1 MLWILRNWHLKIA
14 ALALAT
20 ILYTGLVFSGS
31 FTEGRMAG
39 VSIERINQPNGTYV
53 TSQQL
58 ATLIVSYRVAA
69 DAAAP
74 VTVDTFAATIDLSKY
89 DMRSAGQAQ
98 SLPVTVRSL
107 NDAVTVL
114 SWQPQSIPVVLDT
127 LATNPTV
134 RVLVDHGTVPAGL
147 EVGTPTITPST
158 VTATGPRAQ
167 LNQVVQAVAAVA
179 IDTSGID
186 VNQQVDL
193 RAVDANGA
201 QVESVEL
208 NPASVL
214 VQISVRTVETNK
226 TVPVRPA
233 VTGNPAVGYEIRGIA
248 SNPPIITLRGAPA
261 ALSGIT
267 EVTTQPFSVSG
278 LAATKAF
285 KATLIIPKGLTLSP
299 DHAATVTVTVAVAPQ
314 TGSRTFLVGVTC
326 TGAQPGTSCLPQLSQ
341 ISVTLA
347 GPIAALAGLKAAQL
361 TPTLDVS
368 GLGPGEHNVTPVLS
382 LPAGISVLAFS
393 PAQVPVVIQPAATPT
408 PGG

>member
-1 MLWILRNWHLKIA
+1 MRWILRNWHLKIA

-89 DMRSAGQAQ
+89 DMRTAGQAQ
-98 SLPVTVRSL
+98 SLQVAVRSL

-127 LATNPTV
+127 LANKQVPV
-134 RVLVDHGTVPAGL
+134 VVDHGAVPAGL
-147 EVGTPTITPST
+147 DVGTPTVTPAVVT
-158 VTATGPRAQ
+158 VSGPKAQ
-167 LNQVVQAVAAVA
+167 VNQVVQAEATVA

-186 VNQQVDL
+186 VNQQFDL
-193 RAVDANGA
+193 RAVDASGA
-201 QVESVEL
+201 QVLSVEL
-208 NPASVL
+208 SQSSAL
-214 VQISVRTVETNK
+214 VQISVRTVETSK

-233 VTGNPAVGYEIRGIA
+233 VTGNPAVGYEIRGIV
-248 SNPPIITLRGAPA
+248 SDPPIITLRGAPA

-278 LAATKAF
+278 LATTKAF
-285 KATLIIPKGLTLSP
+285 KATLVIPKGLTLSP
-299 DHAATVTVTVAVAPQ
+299 DLAATVTVTVAVAPQ

>member
-58 ATLIVSYRVAA
+58 ATLIVAYRVAA

-89 DMRSAGQAQ
+89 DMRTAGQAQ
-98 SLPVTVRSL
+98 SLQVAVRSL

-127 LATNPTV
+127 LANKQVPV
-134 RVLVDHGTVPAGL
+134 VVDHGAVPAGL
-147 EVGTPTITPST
+147 DVGTPTATPAVVT
-158 VTATGPRAQ
+158 VSGPKAQ
-167 LNQVVQAVAAVA
+167 VNQVVQAEATVA

-186 VNQQVDL
+186 VNQQFDL
-193 RAVDANGA
+193 RAVDASGA
-201 QVESVEL
+201 QVLSVEL
-208 NPASVL
+208 SQSSAL
-214 VQISVRTVETNK
+214 VQISVRTVETSK

-233 VTGNPAVGYEIRGIA
+233 VTGNPAVGYEIRGIV
-248 SNPPIITLRGAPA
+248 SDPPIITLRGAPA

-267 EVTTQPFSVSG
+267 EVSTQPFSVSG
-278 LAATKAF
+278 LATTKAF

-299 DHAATVTVTVAVAPQ
+299 DLAATVTVTVAVAPQ

-326 TGAQPGTSCLPQLSQ
+326 TGVQPGTACLPQLSQ

-347 GPIAALAGLKAAQL
+347 GPVAALAGLKAAQL

-393 PAQVPVVIQPAATPT
+393 PAQVPVVIEPAATPT

>member
-58 ATLIVSYRVAA
+58 ATLIVAYRVAA

-89 DMRSAGQAQ
+89 DMRTAGQAQ
-98 SLPVTVRSL
+98 SLQVAVRSL

-127 LATNPTV
+127 LANKQVPV
-134 RVLVDHGTVPAGL
+134 VVDHGAVPAGL
-147 EVGTPTITPST
+147 DVGTPTATPAVVT
-158 VTATGPRAQ
+158 VSGPKAQ
-167 LNQVVQAVAAVA
+167 VNQVVQAEATVA

-186 VNQQVDL
+186 VNQQFDL
-193 RAVDANGA
+193 RAVDASGA
-201 QVESVEL
+201 QVLSVEL
-208 NPASVL
+208 SQSSAL
-214 VQISVRTVETNK
+214 VQISVRTVETSK

-233 VTGNPAVGYEIRGIA
+233 VTGNPAVGYEIRGIV
-248 SNPPIITLRGAPA
+248 SDPPIITLRGAPA

-267 EVTTQPFSVSG
+267 EVSTQPFSVSG
-278 LAATKAF
+278 LATTKAF

-299 DHAATVTVTVAVAPQ
+299 DLAATVTVTVAVAPQ
-314 TGSRTFLVGVTC
+314 TGSRSFLVGVTC
-326 TGAQPGTSCLPQLSQ
+326 TGVQPGTACLPQLSQ

-347 GPIAALAGLKAAQL
+347 GPVAALAGLKAAQL
-361 TPTLDVS
+361 TPTLEVS

-393 PAQVPVVIQPAATPT
+393 PAQVPVVIEPAATPT